1 MTAVETLRE
10 KIRNIPTLP
19 AIVIQVIKTTNNP
32 TSSARDL
39 NKIITNDQAIAAKI
53 LQMANSSFYGLSAK
67 VNNLNRAITLLGFNT
82 VRSLA
87 LSISIVDHFS
97 GKSSSSYFNRGK
109 FWEHSMGVAMLSKML
124 AEKKGGRLN
133 PEEAYIAGLLHDLG
147 VIILDQFFQDKFS
160 EILKLIYEAD
170 INFLEAEE
178 TIIGQNHALFGAE
191 IAQAWNYPEILVDA
205 TANHHNPTYNG
216 DYVDISNAVYL
227 ANILEYRFNDNT
239 DDKRATELDEEILKR
254 FIEDDEQMEI
264 LKVKFEAETERNR
277 EILKLFH

>member
-1 MTAVETLRE
+1 MTFAEALKE

-19 AIVIQVIKTTNNP
+19 AIVIQIIKTTNNP

-87 LSISIVDHFS
+87 LSISIVDHFKGQS
-97 GKSSSSYFNRGK
+97 LSDHFNRGK

-124 AEKKGGRLN
+124 AEKRGGRLN
-133 PEEAYIAGLLHDLG
+133 PEEAYIGGLLHDLG
-147 VIILDQFFQDKFS
+147 IIILDQFFQDKFTK
-160 EILKLIYEAD
+160 ILQLIYETD
-170 INFLEAEE
+170 MNFLEAEVLA
-178 TIIGQNHALFGAE
+178 IDQDHAHFGGE
-191 IAQAWNYPEILVDA
+191 IATAWNYPEMLVA
-205 TANHHNPTYNG
+205 MINNHHDPDFEG
-216 DYVDISNAVYL
+216 DFADYCNAVYL
-227 ANILEYRFNDNT
+227 ANYFEYAFNNSE
-239 DDKRATELDEEILKR
+239 DKRIPELSQKVLQKFISDE
-254 FIEDDEQMEI
+254 EQMEI

>member
-1 MTAVETLRE
+1 MVIADTLSE

-19 AIVIQVIKTTNNP
+19 AIVIQIIKTTNNP

-53 LQMANSSFYGLSAK
+53 LQMANSSFYGLSTK

-87 LSISIVDHFS
+87 LSISIVDHFKGQS
-97 GKSSSSYFNRGK
+97 LNDYFNRGK

-124 AEKKGGRLN
+124 AEKRGGRLN
-133 PEEAYIAGLLHDLG
+133 PEEAYIGGLLHDLG

-160 EILKLIYEAD
+160 KILQLIYETD
-170 INFLEAEE
+170 VNFLEAELLV
-178 TIIGQNHALFGAE
+178 IGQDHAGFGAE
-191 IAQAWNYPEILVDA
+191 IAAAWNYPELLVA
-205 TANHHNPTYNG
+205 TIGNHHNPEYNG
-216 DYVDISNAVYL
+216 DYTEYCNAIYL
-227 ANILEYRFNDNT
+227 ANYFEYRFNDPGA
-239 DDKRATELDEEILKR
+239 RRVPELNQKIVGR
-254 FIEDDEQMEI
+254 FISDDEQMEI

-277 EILKLFH
+277 EILRLFH